1 ERFPSSSLF
10 PLSRACLTLLI
21 LILIL
26 IPMLIPI
33 LKLCLFSVLCPWCP
47 DNRGQIIWYESLEDE
62 NVRTDRMEV
71 RFLSIPPFDWGRF
84 PCALATSA
92 LLDVVGCF
100 VPTRSR
106 SRPGGSWRARPPT
119 SSLTTTITRGPARTS
134 TRRS

>member
-1 ERFPSSSLF
+1 MGRVTPPPRKTRFRLLAELCRAGFVNPQGCYERFPSSSLF

-71 RFLSIPPFDWGRF
+71 RFLSIPPFD
-84 PCALATSA
+84 
-92 LLDVVGCF
+92 
-100 VPTRSR
+100 
-106 SRPGGSWRARPPT
+106 
-119 SSLTTTITRGPARTS
+119 
-134 TRRS
+134 